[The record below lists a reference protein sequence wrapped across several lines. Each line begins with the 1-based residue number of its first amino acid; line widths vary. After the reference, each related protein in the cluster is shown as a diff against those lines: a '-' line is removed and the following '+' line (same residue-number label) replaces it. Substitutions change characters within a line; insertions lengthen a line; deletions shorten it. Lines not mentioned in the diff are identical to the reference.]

1 MERRTNLLF
10 LIYLFFLIIITSNL
24 YTLFKPSS
32 LKTEPQFHS
41 ENASFFPFVHTTT
54 CTREKVK
61 NASMTCEL
69 IWICVGGKLG
79 LSRKSH
85 DCRDT
90 RRFRKAPFS
99 KCFPS
104 TRKRI
109 AGVFKFLRFKR
120 VFGKLRYCDG
130 LVLVWRKAQ
139 P

>member
-1 MERRTNLLF
+1 MLRRTNLLF
-10 LIYLFFLIIITSNL
+10 LIYLFFLTIITSNL

-32 LKTEPQFHS
+32 LKTEPQFYS
-41 ENASFFPFVHTTT
+41 ENASFFPCVHTTM
-54 CTREKVK
+54 EEVK
-61 NASMTCEL
+61 NASMTCQL

-85 DCRDT
+85 DYRDA

-109 AGVFKFLRFKR
+109 AGVFKFLRFQESFR
-120 VFGKLRYCDG
+120 EAPL
-130 LVLVWRKAQ
+130 L
-139 P
+139 

>member
-1 MERRTNLLF
+1 MVRRTNLLL
-10 LIYLFFLIIITSNL
+10 LIYLFFLTIITSNL

-32 LKTEPQFHS
+32 LKTEPQFYS

-69 IWICVGGKLG
+69 IWIVGGKLG

-85 DCRDT
+85 DYRDT

-109 AGVFKFLRFKR
+109 AGVFKFLRFQESFR
-120 VFGKLRYCDG
+120 EAPL
-130 LVLVWRKAQ
+130 L
-139 P
+139 